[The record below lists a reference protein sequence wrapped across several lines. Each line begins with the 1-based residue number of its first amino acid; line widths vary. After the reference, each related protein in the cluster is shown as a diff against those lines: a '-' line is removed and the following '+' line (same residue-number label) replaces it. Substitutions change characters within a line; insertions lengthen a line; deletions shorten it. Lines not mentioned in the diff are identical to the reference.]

1 MTQPT
6 GDALAMIAQLQQ
18 EAADLR
24 RQLAECKKNAWRH
37 ANLYLDANAKMRGQL
52 VAVQREEIAD
62 LYTAYAYATAGSE
75 VHARFPQVGRWLGL
89 LPDIDTTSRE
99 TGEGDTR

>member
-6 GDALAMIAQLQQ
+6 GDALA
-18 EAADLR
+18 
-24 RQLAECKKNAWRH
+24 

-52 VAVQREEIAD
+52 VAVPREEIAD

>member
-24 RQLAECKKNAWRH
+24 RQL
-37 ANLYLDANAKMRGQL
+37 
-52 VAVQREEIAD
+52 EEIAD

>member
-1 MTQPT
+1 MQKERVAPRESIS
-6 GDALAMIAQLQQ
+6 G
-18 EAADLR
+18 
-24 RQLAECKKNAWRH
+24 CKRKNAR
-37 ANLYLDANAKMRGQL
+37 
-52 VAVQREEIAD
+52 AVGRPVPREEIAD